1 MKDKVLVSWSGGK
14 DSTMA
19 LYELLQGQEYHV
31 VGLLTTVTQG
41 YDRISMHGVRRTL
54 LEAQASALGLP
65 LEKVYISQNAS
76 NEEYERK
83 MRALIEKHKTSG
95 VSAVV
100 FGDLFLEDVRKYRQD
115 NLARVGMSAIFPLWK
130 RDTRQLAKT
139 FVDLGFR
146 AMTTCVD
153 TQLLGKE
160 FAGRELDELF
170 FGDLPGQ
177 VDPCGENGEYHTFVY
192 DGPIFRQAIEFSL
205 GELVLREER
214 FYYCDLIDGNGH

>member
-1 MKDKVLVSWSGGK
+1 MMKERVLVSWSGGK
-14 DSTMA
+14 DSAMA
-19 LYELLQGQEYHV
+19 LHELLHEQDYYV

-54 LEAQASALGLP
+54 LEAQASAIGLA
-65 LEKVYISQNAS
+65 LEQIYISQKAS
-76 NEEYERK
+76 NEEYEEK
-83 MRALIEKHKTSG
+83 MRTVMENYKTSG
-95 VSAVV
+95 VDTVV
-100 FGDLFLEDVRKYRQD
+100 FGDIFLEDVREYREA
-115 NLARVGMSAIFPLWK
+115 NLARVGMGAIFPLWK

-139 FVDLGFR
+139 FIDLGFR

-170 FGDLPGQ
+170 FEDLPEQ

-192 DGPIFRQAIEFSL
+192 DGPIFRQAVRFRL
-205 GELVLREER
+205 GESVLREAR
-214 FYYCDLIDGNGH
+214 FYYCDLID

>member
-1 MKDKVLVSWSGGK
+1 
-14 DSTMA
+14 MA

-31 VGLLTTVTQG
+31 VALLTTVTQG
-41 YDRISMHGVRRTL
+41 YDRISMHGVRQTL
-54 LEAQASALGLP
+54 LDAQVSALGVP
-65 LEKVYISQNAS
+65 LEKIYISQKAS
-76 NEEYERK
+76 NEEYEEM
-83 MRALIEKHKTSG
+83 MRALLEKYKDSG

-115 NLARVGMSAIFPLWK
+115 NLASVGMGAIFPLWK

-153 TQLLGKE
+153 TQMLGKE
-160 FAGRELDELF
+160 FAGRELDRQF
-170 FGDLPGQ
+170 FKDLPEQ

-192 DGPIFRQAIEFSL
+192 DGPIFRQAVRFSL
-205 GELVLREER
+205 GESVLREAR
-214 FYYCDLIDGNGH
+214 FYYCDLID

>member
-1 MKDKVLVSWSGGK
+1 
-14 DSTMA
+14 MA

-31 VGLLTTVTQG
+31 VALLTTVTQG
-41 YDRISMHGVRRTL
+41 YDRISMHGVRQTL
-54 LEAQASALGLP
+54 LDAQVSALGVP
-65 LEKVYISQNAS
+65 LEKIYISQKAS
-76 NEEYERK
+76 NEEYEEM
-83 MRALIEKHKTSG
+83 MRALLEKYKDSG

-115 NLARVGMSAIFPLWK
+115 NLASVGMGAIFPLWK

-153 TQLLGKE
+153 TQMLGKE
-160 FAGRELDELF
+160 FAGRELDRQF
-170 FGDLPGQ
+170 FKDLPAQ

-192 DGPIFRQAIEFSL
+192 DGPIFRQAVRFSL
-205 GELVLREER
+205 GELVLREAR
-214 FYYCDLIDGNGH
+214 FYYCDLID